1 MTASVLAAVMIGPGE
16 TELRE
21 IPIPETR
28 DDDGLLR
35 VEACGVSEA
44 DPILFRRSDLSPAI
58 LGHEIVGT
66 IERVGTLAAARWR
79 AKEGDRVIIQEYLP
93 CGECAWCAEGEYRLC
108 AQAQTDAP
116 NALRYGMTGTDIIPG
131 LWGGFAQYLYLHP
144 RSVVHAVP
152 AGMQSS
158 LASFA
163 LPFANGVQWAA
174 LEGKVSPGHSV
185 LIFGCGLAGLAAARA
200 AADAGAN
207 FVILCGLKCE
217 KERLAAGKMF
227 GANHTLIADEEGFET
242 KIETTTHGRG
252 ADVIVDTTADTSG
265 RVAAT
270 AIKCAS
276 LGATLVLGGIGL
288 VQLNLGEIR
297 RKYLTIKPVRGH
309 SATAVMR
316 ALEIVERNASVFENL
331 ACQKFPLSKTVYA
344 IRAGDSETSPG
355 LLRAEVHPWM

>member
-1 MTASVLAAVMIGPGE
+1 MTGPGE

-21 IPIPETR
+21 IPKPKTHN
-28 DDDGLLR
+28 DDGLLR
-35 VEACGVSEA
+35 IEACGVSEA
-44 DPILFRRSDLSPAI
+44 DRILFRRSNLSPAI

-66 IERVGTLAAARWR
+66 IERIGARAASRWH
-79 AKEGDRVIIQEYLP
+79 AKEGDRVIIEEYLP
-93 CGECAWCAEGEYRLC
+93 CGECAWCAKGEYRLC

-116 NALRYGMTGTDIIPG
+116 DALRYGMTGTGVAPG

-152 AGMQSS
+152 AGMRSS

-174 LEGKVSPGHSV
+174 LEGEASSGQSV

-207 FVILCGLKCE
+207 LVILCGLKRE
-217 KERLAAGKMF
+217 NERLAAGEAF
-227 GANHTLIADEEGFET
+227 GASHTLSADEEGFEAE
-242 KIETTTHGRG
+242 IERLTQGRG
-252 ADVIVDTTADTSG
+252 ADVVVDTTADTSG

-270 AIKCAS
+270 AIKCAAP
-276 LGATLVLGGIGL
+276 GATLVLGGIGL
-288 VQLNLGEIR
+288 IQLNLGEIR

-309 SATAVMR
+309 SARAVAR
-316 ALEIVERNASVFENL
+316 ALEIVGHNASAVENL
-331 ACQKFPLSKTVYA
+331 ARREFALSDAASA
-344 IRAGDSETSPG
+344 IRAGDAETSPG
-355 LLRAEVHPWM
+355 LLRAEVRPWM